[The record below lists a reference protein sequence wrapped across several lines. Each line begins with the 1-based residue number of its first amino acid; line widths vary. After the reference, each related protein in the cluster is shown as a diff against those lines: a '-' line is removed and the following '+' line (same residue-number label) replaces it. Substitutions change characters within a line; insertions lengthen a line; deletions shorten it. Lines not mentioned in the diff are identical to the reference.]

1 MDRISFFQ
9 QILAKKIFVF
19 FLNSF
24 EYLENDP
31 LSVLN
36 PVVAIIDGW
45 KSHISKYFDKNISI
59 FLKKNHSNTLK
70 MVH

>member
-9 QILAKKIFVF
+9 HILAKKNEKSFKI
-19 FLNSF
+19 SF
-24 EYLENDP
+24 EYLGNDP
-31 LSVLN
+31 LSVLK

-59 FLKKNHSNTLK
+59 F
-70 MVH
+70 